1 MEGVKS
7 AKSSNKMAKK
17 SCVISAT
24 MEEGGTISIFY
35 GIGHFIM
42 TKLSGPLELRGVPT
56 SL

>member
-1 MEGVKS
+1 MAPKP
-7 AKSSNKMAKK
+7 SNKMAKK

-24 MEEGGTISIFY
+24 MEEGGTISFFY